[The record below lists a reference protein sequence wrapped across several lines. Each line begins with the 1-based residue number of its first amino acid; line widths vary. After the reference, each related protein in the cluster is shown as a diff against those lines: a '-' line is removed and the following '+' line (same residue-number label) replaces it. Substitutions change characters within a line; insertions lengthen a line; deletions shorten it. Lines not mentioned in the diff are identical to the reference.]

1 MGFLL
6 QISVRMSVASVRR
19 SQRASKRFR
28 STKGASKARRDL
40 INAEIRSL
48 RELLP
53 IGSKDHERLSYL
65 HSMALICTFIRKS
78 VLLTGAGPG
87 VEDISGVSALSE
99 SFLQALPGFIVA
111 LTEEGK
117 LLYVSENVEEH
128 LGLSMVD
135 VLQGDSFYDMMDS
148 RDAEAL
154 KLVLRD
160 PDDSTER
167 SLVCRMRS
175 SKAFRLRHGCG
186 STLVKGRF
194 LNSCVFVAL
203 CSPTADRLQ
212 DLHTLHTLHT
222 LHRPDMSLA
231 HAPYSVVFH
240 LGFSAEELIGRSW
253 YGLLHPDDI
262 TLAARCHTTLLREE
276 GDTHTQMLVRLQ
288 HRDLSW
294 VWIYACAT
302 IGAAKE
308 SISCTSHVISEM
320 EAVYLKH
327 KLYGSTPVSPGPTA
341 GEMRIKTGSS
351 SETGFFP
358 TPPYS
363 PTSCHSS
370 DFLSDDFSA
379 LEQLVSDSRFCPP
392 AFAASH
398 PYSAT
403 APAVCVPDS
412 HLVPVCVP
420 DSHRVPVCVP
430 DSHRVPVCVPD
441 SHRVP
446 VCVPDSHR
454 VPVCVPDS
462 HRVPVCVPDSHR
474 VPVCVPDSHR
484 VPVCVPNSHRV
495 PVCVPDSHRVPVC
508 VPDSHRVPVCV
519 PDSHRVPVCVPVLDT
534 SEIPEH
540 FLFGPDLT
548 PEPSPSADTHTHFLY
563 GPPDSGTLDTHAHSL
578 AHQIRSLDT
587 HWPLLDETVIDGILR
602 DLDAIRPLGCVCDGL
617 VIRHS
622 GCVCDGVAVR
632 HLGCVCDGP
641 SQLQHCLYTAI
652 Q

>member
-1 MGFLL
+1 MNEKSFSSVSHGLLL

-53 IGSKDHERLSYL
+53 IGSEDQERLSYL
-65 HSMALICTFIRKS
+65 HSMAIICTFIRKS
-78 VLLTGAGPG
+78 VLLTGV
-87 VEDISGVSALSE
+87 VEDFSGVSALSE

-117 LLYVSENVEEH
+117 LLYVSENVDEH

-186 STLVKGRF
+186 SMLVKGRF

-203 CSPTADRLQ
+203 CSPTADTLQ
-212 DLHTLHTLHT
+212 DLHTLHTHTLHT

-231 HAPYSVVFH
+231 HAPYSVFFH

-262 TLAARCHTTLLREE
+262 TLAARCHTTLLRAE
-276 GDTHTQMLVRLQ
+276 GDTHTHTQMLVRLQ
-288 HRDLSW
+288 RRDLSW
-294 VWIYACAT
+294 VWLYVCAT

-308 SISCTSHVISEM
+308 SISCTNHVISET

-327 KLYGSTPVSPGPTA
+327 KLYGSTPVSPGPAT
-341 GEMRIKTGSS
+341 GEMRIETGSS

-370 DFLSDDFSA
+370 DFLSDDFLSSGLSA

-392 AFAASH
+392 AFAAPH
-398 PYSAT
+398 PYSAA
-403 APAVCVPDS
+403 APAVCVPD
-412 HLVPVCVP
+412 P
-420 DSHRVPVCVP
+420 HRVPVCVP

-441 SHRVP
+441 SHRMSVCVP
-446 VCVPDSHR
+446 DSHRVPMFVQDSHRVPVCVPDSHQMSVCVPDSHR
-454 VPVCVPDS
+454 VPVCVPDP
-462 HRVPVCVPDSHR
+462 HRVPVCV
-474 VPVCVPDSHR
+474 
-484 VPVCVPNSHRV
+484 
-495 PVCVPDSHRVPVC
+495 
-508 VPDSHRVPVCV
+508 
-519 PDSHRVPVCVPVLDT
+519 LDA

-540 FLFGPDLT
+540 FLFGPDVT

-563 GPPDSGTLDTHAHSL
+563 GPPDTQTHSL

-602 DLDAIRPLGCVCDGL
+602 DLDT
-617 VIRHS
+617 IRHS
-622 GCVCDGVAVR
+622 
-632 HLGCVCDGP
+632 GCVCDGP

>member
-53 IGSKDHERLSYL
+53 IGSEDQERLSYL

-78 VLLTGAGPG
+78 VLLTGVGPG
-87 VEDISGVSALSE
+87 VAEDFSGVSALSE
-99 SFLQALPGFIVA
+99 IFLQALPGFMVA
-111 LTEEGK
+111 LTEDGK

-154 KLVLRD
+154 KLALRD
-160 PDDSTER
+160 PDDPTER

-212 DLHTLHTLHT
+212 DLHTLHT

-288 HRDLSW
+288 RRDLSW
-294 VWIYACAT
+294 VWVYACAT

-308 SISCTSHVISEM
+308 SISCTSHIISET

-341 GEMRIKTGSS
+341 AEMRIKTGSS

-370 DFLSDDFSA
+370 DFLSDDFLSSGLSA

-398 PYSAT
+398 PYP
-403 APAVCVPDS
+403 PAVCVPDS
-412 HLVPVCVP
+412 HLVPVCVL
-420 DSHRVPVCVP
+420 
-430 DSHRVPVCVPD
+430 
-441 SHRVP
+441 
-446 VCVPDSHR
+446 
-454 VPVCVPDS
+454 
-462 HRVPVCVPDSHR
+462 
-474 VPVCVPDSHR
+474 
-484 VPVCVPNSHRV
+484 
-495 PVCVPDSHRVPVC
+495 
-508 VPDSHRVPVCV
+508 
-519 PDSHRVPVCVPVLDT
+519 DSHRVPVCVPVLDT

-548 PEPSPSADTHTHFLY
+548 PESSPAADTHTHFLY
-563 GPPDSGTLDTHAHSL
+563 GLPDSGTLDTQTHSL

-602 DLDAIRPLGCVCDGL
+602 DLDAIRP
-617 VIRHS
+617 S
-622 GCVCDGVAVR
+622 
-632 HLGCVCDGP
+632 GCVCDGP
-641 SQLQHCLYTAI
+641 SQLQHCLYAAI

>member
-1 MGFLL
+1 
-6 QISVRMSVASVRR
+6 MSVASVRR

-53 IGSKDHERLSYL
+53 IGSEDQERLSYL

-78 VLLTGAGPG
+78 VLLTGVGPGPG
-87 VEDISGVSALSE
+87 VAEDIGGVSALNE

-111 LTEEGK
+111 LTKEGK
-117 LLYVSENVEEH
+117 LLYVSENVEEY

-135 VLQGDSFYDMMDS
+135 VLQGDSFCDMMDS

-186 STLVKGRF
+186 SMLLKGRF

-212 DLHTLHTLHT
+212 DLHTLHTLH
-222 LHRPDMSLA
+222 RPDMSLA
-231 HAPYSVVFH
+231 HAPYSVFFH

-253 YGLLHPDDI
+253 YSLLHPDDI

-288 HRDLSW
+288 RKDLSW
-294 VWIYACAT
+294 IWIYTCAT

-308 SISCTSHVISEM
+308 SISCTNHVISET

-370 DFLSDDFSA
+370 DFLSDDFLSSGLSA

-398 PYSAT
+398 PYDD
-403 APAVCVPDS
+403 AVPTMCVPDS
-412 HLVPVCVP
+412 HQVPMCVPDSHQVPVCVP

-430 DSHRVPVCVPD
+430 A
-441 SHRVP
+441 
-446 VCVPDSHR
+446 
-454 VPVCVPDS
+454 
-462 HRVPVCVPDSHR
+462 
-474 VPVCVPDSHR
+474 
-484 VPVCVPNSHRV
+484 
-495 PVCVPDSHRVPVC
+495 
-508 VPDSHRVPVCV
+508 
-519 PDSHRVPVCVPVLDT
+519 LDA

-563 GPPDSGTLDTHAHSL
+563 GPPDFGTLDTHTHSL

-602 DLDAIRPLGCVCDGL
+602 DLDAIR
-617 VIRHS
+617 HS
-622 GCVCDGVAVR
+622 GCVCDGLAVR
-632 HLGCVCDGP
+632 HSGCVCDGP
-641 SQLQHCLYTAI
+641 SQLQHCLYAAI